1 MTLKSRKK
9 ILVRLAVVNAC
20 ILVCIFF
27 LSCAGSSGDGGG
39 SNENNRDYMFT
50 AWLNPIEG
58 GVWIQDLNLPV
69 PNDSGKDTVKEYPP
83 FFYLSVAGKSVEYRV
98 MKSDMGFELK
108 NGCISACA
116 VIFGTDD
123 YTDSIFIE

>member
-9 ILVRLAVVNAC
+9 ILVRFAVVNAC

-50 AWLNPIEG
+50 AWLNRVLLDRRSSCLDFI
-58 GVWIQDLNLPV
+58 IFI
-69 PNDSGKDTVKEYPP
+69 KEYPP